1 MGKLNI
7 QLKDTIF
14 ILAGGMLWGLVE
26 LAGVLLVGPSS
37 AFYIYLPSVLTA
49 IALPILFSV
58 KKSVQM
64 PGVAI
69 IMALIAIWYKSIGHL
84 FFPCMAVA
92 VLCLAA
98 TFDFAFWLTKDKLRG
113 FKDHIIFSAV
123 TIFSAFLIFSII
135 VTFIIPQPFWVAGGF
150 DRIAQYILLNGTLAV
165 CLAAPLFYLTTRSEK
180 KLYELHVSPNWVS
193 GTVTALCI
201 VFLMFVSK

>member
-7 QLKDTIF
+7 QLKTIIF
-14 ILAGGMLWGLVE
+14 ILTGGMLWGLVE
-26 LAGVLLVGPSS
+26 LAGVLLVGPLS

-49 IALPILFSV
+49 FALLIIFNV
-58 KKSVQM
+58 KKSVQI
-64 PGVAI
+64 PGAAI
-69 IMALIAIWYKSIGHL
+69 IIALIAIWYKSIGHL

-98 TFDFAFWLTKDKLRG
+98 TFDFAFWLSKGKLKS

-135 VTFIIPQPFWVAGGF
+135 VTFIMPQPFWVSGGLA
-150 DRIAQYILLNGTLAV
+150 RIAQYVLLNGTLAV
-165 CLAAPLFYLTTRSEK
+165 CLTAPLLYLTTRSEK
-180 KLYELHVSPNWVS
+180 TLNKLEASSNWIS

-201 VFLMFVSK
+201 AVLMFV